1 MAAEILTAEGRKKL
15 EDELRQR
22 ETVKRGEIAERIRI
36 AREFG
41 DISEN
46 SEYDD
51 AKNEQNM
58 NELRINEINQILSN
72 ATDAPVL
79 VKNVVGVGSTVTFK
93 NDKGKEQ
100 VFTIVG
106 AAEASLEDD
115 KISNEAPFS
124 RAAIGKK
131 KGDTIEYEGP
141 TGRKLS
147 FTITK
152 VDNG

>member
-1 MAAEILTAEGRKKL
+1 MASEILTAEGRKTL
-15 EDELRQR
+15 EEELKQR
-22 ETVKRGEIAERIRI
+22 ETVKRSEIAERIRV

-58 NELRINEINQILSN
+58 NELRINEINQILAN
-72 ATDAPVL
+72 ATEAPTL
-79 VKNVVGVGSTVTFK
+79 IKNVVGVGSTVTFV
-93 NDKGKEQ
+93 NDKKKEH

-106 AAEASLEDD
+106 SAEANLEEGT
-115 KISNEAPFS
+115 ISNEAPFS
-124 RAAIGKK
+124 RAALGKK
-131 KGDTIEYEGP
+131 KGDKISYDGP